1 MRGRLSRVCN
11 YPDAGAASLLPLAA
25 PVPVLE
31 RYEPG
36 RYLVRSAMEAFSKP
50 TAYAVLWMPK
60 LPSSFTN
67 W

>member
-1 MRGRLSRVCN
+1 MRGRLPTVWNC
-11 YPDAGAASLLPLAA
+11 PGAGDASLLPLA
-25 PVPVLE
+25 VPVLE

-67 W
+67 